1 MVLSTGVVHGIG
13 FTLVYAVA
21 IGTAQKWFPEKARG
35 FIGSLVLS
43 GYGYGSSFWI
53 PVETAFVNPDN
64 VSPCSI
70 GQDLASIGC
79 NNLTDK
85 YFIDPDLLDR
95 VPDLFLLIGGI
106 IAIFSIIGLLCLS
119 DKDNVN
125 ERERQEDNSE
135 VEELP
140 SLTPMEIIKT
150 PLFYKARLSF
160 CKPSIRFLFRCGT
173 DFSRWVQAW

>member
-1 MVLSTGVVHGIG
+1 MTTGVVHGVG
-13 FTLVYAVA
+13 FMLVYAVA

-64 VSPCSI
+64 VRPCSI
-70 GQDLASIGC
+70 GQHLASMGC

-85 YFIDPDLLDR
+85 YFIDPDLIDR

-106 IAIFSIIGLLCLS
+106 IAIFSIIGILCLS
-119 DKDNVN
+119 DSEDVN
-125 ERERQEDNSE
+125 DKEQEDKSKSE
-135 VEELP
+135 IDELP

-150 PLFYKARLSF
+150 PLFYKVKILFESYI
-160 CKPSIRFLFRCGT
+160 KKLLFRCGM
-173 DFSRWVQAW
+173 DFLRWVQAW